1 MFPRIHISI
10 ERWRKN
16 TEYGVWVSN
25 KGRVRLIKNKTYLEP
40 RINGKGYCIYFTERG
55 AIMAHRLVAYT
66 WMGGKRSE
74 EYTID
79 HINSNKRDNRVS
91 NLRWVTEEV
100 NKAYASFIICDNQ
113 LEEPKLRPSI
123 EEEEVL
129 WATINNNSVDE
140 NARGQALIKLLESN
154 LIKLR
159 ADAIEVTD
167 KGVLNDLHNKLAN
180 GTDLEKFAGRV
191 VKVVNKYKCYCN
203 HFWFLEKKDA

>member
-25 KGRVRLIKNKTYLEP
+25 KGRVRLIKNKNYLEP
-40 RINGKGYCIYFTERG
+40 RINGKGYYIYFTERG

-66 WMGGKRSE
+66 WMGGKRGE

-113 LEEPKLRPSI
+113 SEEPKLKPPI

-129 WATINNNSVDE
+129 WATISNNSVDE
-140 NARGQALIKLLESN
+140 NVRGQALIKLLESN

-159 ADAIEVTD
+159 ADATEIANKE
-167 KGVLNDLHNKLAN
+167 VLNNLHNKLAN

-191 VKVVNKYKCYCN
+191 AKVVNKYKCYCN